1 MQPKHLVIDYIGLG
15 TSTGMVGAQAK
26 EDAAKV
32 ILEEKSK
39 EYLGQ
44 GNMEKSSH
52 GCWPG
57 GGSRVLLRLREGGSL
72 REDGL
77 Q

>member
-15 TSTGMVGAQAK
+15 TSTGTVGAQAK
-26 EDAAKV
+26 EDADKV

-52 GCWPG
+52 GCRPR
-57 GGSRVLLRLREGGSL
+57 GGSRVLLRLKEGGSL